1 MTKDKNGQNR
11 GGARTPEIPYRK
23 VRLEFWDLFSKLV
36 ESNHMLNSVN
46 ERSDTWL
53 REQFEKLRDLKNQN
67 DNLAASNI
75 HLREENREL
84 EEEIEQLKKRLN

>member
-53 REQFEKLRDLKNQN
+53 REQFEKRKKPGQTFDDYIKSIPLSELRRMS
-67 DNLAASNI
+67 LANGG
-75 HLREENREL
+75 
-84 EEEIEQLKKRLN
+84 

>member
-1 MTKDKNGQNR
+1 
-11 GGARTPEIPYRK
+11 
-23 VRLEFWDLFSKLV
+23 
-36 ESNHMLNSVN
+36 MLNSVN

>member
-1 MTKDKNGQNR
+1 MEVMVYGNGESRKQFDKLK
-11 GGARTPEIPYRK
+11 E
-23 VRLEFWDLFSKLV
+23 
-36 ESNHMLNSVN
+36 
-46 ERSDTWL
+46 L
-53 REQFEKLRDLKNQN
+53 RNQN